1 VTIQSWVVVLRIRC
15 APGRAFGRDGGGHDP
30 RRQTRRSAGRWWTTV
45 PRRRRMYVRAL
56 CLCRLLHAA
65 CPRPFQIHH
74 LNEIIRSLQSHRW
87 MSRSLQGNRRG
98 GKYLS
103 GNGMRACR
111 GDMIRDAR
119 SPSHLASLLVTRTFR
134 SQGRHACMLSLPSLT
149 ARP

>member
-1 VTIQSWVVVLRIRC
+1 VTTVYIWLRSRTC
-15 APGRAFGRDGGGHDP
+15 AIVSNYSLAKADTIGDGRRGGRPAGGGPPH
-30 RRQTRRSAGRWWTTV
+30 
-45 PRRRRMYVRAL
+45 RMYVRAL

-87 MSRSLQGNRRG
+87 MARSLQGNRRG